1 MIEVAAAIIIK
12 NNKILIARK
21 KDNQYFRDKWEFPG
35 GKIEK
40 GETPE
45 ECLQREVKEEF
56 DITVRIDSFFMESKF
71 QYPHM
76 KIHLLTYLAYIQSG
90 TLKANEH
97 EEYQWVS
104 IGELDDFD
112 FLEADKPIIARLK
125 QYGHA
130 LHRTMM

>member
-12 NNKILIARK
+12 DNKILIARR

-56 DITVRIDSFFMESKF
+56 DITVRIDSFFMENIF

-76 KIHLLTYLAYIQSG
+76 KIHLLTYLAYMQSG
-90 TLKANEH
+90 NLKANEH

-104 IGELDDFD
+104 TSELNNFD
-112 FLEADKPIIARLK
+112 FLEADEPIISRLK
-125 QYGHA
+125 KYSQVFNIT
-130 LHRTMM
+130 RM

>member
-1 MIEVAAAIIIK
+1 MIKVAAAIIIK
-12 NNKILIARK
+12 NNKILVAKRR
-21 KDNQYFRDKWEFPG
+21 DNQYFKNKWEFPG

-90 TLKANEH
+90 TLQANEH

-104 IGELDDFD
+104 TSELDDFD
-112 FLEADKPIIARLK
+112 FLEADEPIISQLK
-125 QYGHA
+125 QNGQIFK
-130 LHRTMM
+130 RTRM